1 MTERSSSSSSSNK
14 RKLGQDLLKGQDPQ
28 QDSSNGSQRPKKI
41 VRGDDMKD
49 IVFAEEQAEKAKKM
63 KQIKVGGF
71 VVYPFLLLLL

>member
-14 RKLGQDLLKGQDPQ
+14 RKLGQDRLKGQDPQ

-41 VRGDDMKD
+41 VRSDDMKD
-49 IVFAEEQAEKAKKM
+49 IAFVEEQAEKAKKM
-63 KQIKVGGF
+63 KQIKVGVF